1 MVSEWNL
8 INLGE
13 VVKHQKGYAFKSKD
27 YQDEGVL
34 IARVSDFTSRSIDIT
49 SCRKIDALK
58 SDEYEAFKLQ
68 HLDVVIATVGSW
80 ATNPNSVVGKVISV
94 PFEASGALLNQNAVR
109 LRSSENLEQRFL
121 FYLLKTTTFQNYI
134 VSNAQGSA
142 NQASITLN
150 DIFRYEFRLPSLLEQ
165 KAIIHILGTLDDKIE
180 LNRQMN
186 ETLEAMAQALFKSW
200 FVDFDPVIDNALL
213 AGKAIPEPLKERAEL
228 RQAQLDSGKAKTNS
242 EINDLFPSEFE
253 FTEELGWIP
262 RGWGNAILSDVLV
275 RRNEKIKAGKET
287 QELRYVPIDCITS
300 KSLFLSESK
309 DGEEAKT
316 SLTKFYK
323 KDIIFG
329 AMRPY
334 FHKVCIAPFDGT
346 TRSTAFV
353 LKPKFAFDY
362 SFALMQLYQDSTIA
376 IATSESVGS
385 TIPYA
390 KWDGSMAD
398 IPICMPSEE
407 LRQLFDSIVRA
418 SLYKIADRYF
428 SNETLTKLRDTLL
441 PKLMSGELRIPDAEK
456 LVENI

>member
-1 MVSEWNL
+1 MASSWQQIKLGQLTRITMGQSPKGELCNSIGEGVPLLNGPTEFGSSYPTATQFTTDPKRLSE
-8 INLGE
+8 
-13 VVKHQKGYAFKSKD
+13 KGDLLFCVRGSTTGRMNWSNQEYAIGRGLAAFKHYEGEDYKHFLRAVIELKLPELLASATGSTFPNVSK
-27 YQDEGVL
+27 
-34 IARVSDFTSRSIDIT
+34 
-49 SCRKIDALK
+49 
-58 SDEYEAFKLQ
+58 
-68 HLDVVIATVGSW
+68 
-80 ATNPNSVVGKVISV
+80 
-94 PFEASGALLNQNAVR
+94 NQ
-109 LRSSENLEQRFL
+109 
-121 FYLLKTTTFQNYI
+121 
-134 VSNAQGSA
+134 
-142 NQASITLN
+142 LN
-150 DIFRYEFRLPSLLEQ
+150 DLEVFVPALPEQ
-165 KAIIHILGTLDDKIE
+165 KAIAHILGTLDEKIE

-186 ETLEAMAQALFKSW
+186 ETLEAMAQVLFKSW

-213 AGKAIPEPLKERAEL
+213 AGNDIPDELAERAEL
-228 RQAQLDSGKAKTNS
+228 RQAQLNSGKANINS
-242 EINDLFPSEFE
+242 KINDLFPSEFE

-262 RGWGNAILSDVLV
+262 QGWGNAILSDVLV

-300 KSLFLSESK
+300 KSLFLSDSK

-441 PKLMSGELRIPDAEK
+441 PKLMSGELRISDAEK
-456 LVENI
+456 LAENI